1 MNEGRD
7 GGDFARGDKLRDSEK
22 LRGWSGS
29 LMIDVGQHAVGGAK
43 VNADG
48 IARVWFHSVK
58 KRKRTGLNRSVNAD
72 EA

>member
-1 MNEGRD
+1 
-7 GGDFARGDKLRDSEK
+7 
-22 LRGWSGS
+22 
-29 LMIDVGQHAVGGAK
+29 MIDVGQHAVGGAK

-58 KRKRTGLNRSVNAD
+58 RKRTGLNRSVNAD